1 MMKTTLVAALATFSL
16 VAVVGCGG
24 NGGEPEEESVQVGV
38 AQGEVDT
45 TYVARVTYKDLR
57 DANANCA
64 GTTCRLGGTV
74 WDCKGGGYC
83 SPAR

>member
-1 MMKTTLVAALATFSL
+1 MTKTIALALVAASSL
-16 VAVVGCGG
+16 FAVVGCGG
-24 NGGEPEEESVQVGV
+24 NGGEPEEGVQVDV

-45 TYVARVTYKDLR
+45 NYVARVTYKDLR
-57 DANANCA
+57 DANANCV